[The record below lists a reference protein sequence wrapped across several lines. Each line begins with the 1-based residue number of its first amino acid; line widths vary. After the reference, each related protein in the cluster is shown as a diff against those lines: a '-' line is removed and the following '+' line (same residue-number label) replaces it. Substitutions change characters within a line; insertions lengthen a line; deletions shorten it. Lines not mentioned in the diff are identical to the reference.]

1 MRLRQRLSLGC
12 FRTRDRA
19 AAVETEFSSQRALP
33 AELLLLLLMNQ
44 KSVLMTESFPNV
56 IYLQESAAGK

>member
-33 AELLLLLLMNQ
+33 AELLLLLLNQ